1 MYYVNRE
8 QIDRR
13 LAYLRR
19 IAATLRSLGASA
31 AWRDSDV
38 ERLALE
44 RAVHVAAEAVTDVG
58 SYMIDGFVMRDAGSY
73 EDIIDILHGERAI
86 EDELKPALAALV
98 QWRKPLVQQYDQ
110 IDAEKLAEPIAELP
124 DALERFALNI
134 SAYIEQELDGFP
146 VSGRH

>member
-13 LAYLRR
+13 LAYLLR
-19 IAATLRSLGASA
+19 IAAALRAIGASA
-31 AWRDSDV
+31 SWRDSEV

-73 EDIIDILHGERAI
+73 EDIIDILHGEKAI
-86 EDELKPALAALV
+86 ADELQPALAALV
-98 QWRKPLVQQYDQ
+98 KWRKPLVQLYDQ
-110 IDAEKLAEPIAELP
+110 IDPVELAAPLAELP
-124 DALERFALNI
+124 DALERFAHGI
-134 SAYIEQELDGFP
+134 SAYIERELAGFP
-146 VSGRH
+146 AGGGQ